1 MKWPVQAVLSTCA
14 SPLGPL
20 RLCATAK
27 GLAGVWFHDQRQ
39 LPPETTFQQ
48 WPTHVN
54 DPVCLEAQKQL
65 HAYFA
70 GKLQRFDLPLDLSSG
85 TAFQREVWQCLLS
98 IPPGM
103 TQTYGAIAQAIGRN
117 AAVRAVGAA
126 VGRNP
131 VSIIVPCHRVLG
143 ANGSLTGYAG
153 GLARKTHLLQLEGI
167 RLKST

>member
-1 MKWPVQAVLSTCA
+1 MKWPVHAVQFTCA

-27 GLAGVWFHDQRQ
+27 GLAGLWFHDQRH

-48 WPTHVN
+48 WPTHAD
-54 DPVCLEAQKQL
+54 DPVCVEAQKQL
-65 HAYFA
+65 YAYFA
-70 GKLQRFDLPLDLSSG
+70 GTLQRFDMPLDLSSG
-85 TAFQREVWQCLLS
+85 TAFQREVWQRLLS
-98 IPPGM
+98 IPTGM
-103 TQTYGAIAQAIGRN
+103 TQTYGAIAQAIGRS

-131 VSIIVPCHRVLG
+131 VSIIVPCHRVMG

-153 GLARKTHLLQLEGI
+153 GRARKTRLLHLEGSNPE
-167 RLKST
+167 ST